1 MDRHTSQLVPD
12 MAVFRPEISVAISH
26 IVDFRILAFKYSLYH
41 HDAFVGEDAGILEY
55 RHGLFARDNVFGSHE
70 LSILPCDN
78 RPVGTNLIARTFK
91 CGRNTIADAI
101 KRRDYSIKFLAI
113 AIVAGDDIF
122 HTFLSSLLRPA
133 QRADRVEIRLSVNT
147 GSLTESTQQ
156 TGFSHF
162 IPRLALTQSGSLQ
175 AVQVRSLWQ
184 QAIDP
189 KRPLPPA
196 VVSYDY
202 TMFNLSLPNN
212 RNDLLKEALTYL
224 ADASGNL
231 AITPDTV
238 NYALSNSD
246 MVATWPADTKE
257 GWWRYR
263 LKGST
268 LLGHDPAE
276 PLKQPVDAE
285 QVKSFYQKW
294 YTPDAMTLIVV
305 GNVDSRAVV
314 EQINK
319 AFGDLKGK
327 RETPAPV
334 PTLSPLRAE
343 PVSIM
348 TDTVRQDRLS
358 VMWDN
363 AWQPIRESAALLRY
377 WRADLAREALFWHVQ
392 QTLSKNNVKNIG
404 LGFDCRVLF
413 QRAQCAINVESP
425 GDKLN
430 ANLGVVAKELAKV
443 RKEGLSEEE
452 FNALVAQ
459 KKLELQKLFATYA
472 RADTDILISQRIRSL
487 QNQVVDIAPEQYQ
500 KLRQD
505 FLNGLTVDMLNQDLR
520 QQLSQDMA
528 LILMQPKGEPEYDMK
543 ELQKTWDS
551 IMVTAPQPATAA
563 DDLHPDATDI
573 PQGQ

>member
-1 MDRHTSQLVPD
+1 MQGTKIRLLTGGLLM
-12 MAVFRPEISVAISH
+12 MAAASYVQ
-26 IVDFRILAFKYSLYH
+26 
-41 HDAFVGEDAGILEY
+41 
-55 RHGLFARDNVFGSHE
+55 
-70 LSILPCDN
+70 
-78 RPVGTNLIARTFK
+78 
-91 CGRNTIADAI
+91 ADALQP
-101 KRRDYSIKFLAI
+101 DPAWQQGTLANGFQWQ
-113 AIVAGDDIF
+113 V
-122 HTFLSSLLRPA
+122 LSTPQRPS
-133 QRADRVEIRLSVNT
+133 DRVEIRLSVNT

-162 IPRLALTQSGSLQ
+162 IPRLALNQSGSLQ
-175 AVQVRSLWQ
+175 AVQARSLWQ
-184 QAIDP
+184 QGIDP

-196 VVSYDY
+196 IVSYDY

-212 RNDLLKEALTYL
+212 RNDLLKEALTWL
-224 ADASGNL
+224 SDTAGTV
-231 AITPDTV
+231 AITPETV
-238 NYALSNSD
+238 NYALGNSD

-263 LKGST
+263 LKGSA

-276 PLKQPVDAE
+276 PLKQPVDIA
-285 QVKSFYQKW
+285 KLKAFYQTW

-314 EQINK
+314 EQISK
-319 AFGDLKGK
+319 TFGELKGK
-327 RETPAPV
+327 RHTPAPV

-348 TDTVRQDRLS
+348 TDSVRQDRLS
-358 VMWDN
+358 IMWDVP
-363 AWQPIRESAALLRY
+363 WQPIRESAALLRY

-392 QTLSKNNVKNIG
+392 QTLSKNNAKDIG

-413 QRAQCAINVESP
+413 QRAQCAINLESP

-430 ANLGVVAKELAKV
+430 TNMAMVAKELAKV
-443 RKEGLSEEE
+443 RENGLPAEE

-459 KKLELQKLFATYA
+459 KNLELQKLFATYA
-472 RADTDILISQRIRSL
+472 RTDTDILISQRIRSL

-505 FLNGLTVDMLNQDLR
+505 FLSGLTVEMLNQDLR

-528 LILMQPKGEPEYDMK
+528 LILLQPKGEPEYNMK
-543 ELQKTWDS
+543 ELQQTWES
-551 IMVTAPQPATAA
+551 IMVPAAAAQPVASG
-563 DDLHPDATDI
+563 DRQDVTDI
-573 PQGQ
+573 PQAQ